1 MNRMPRID
9 RHSVD
14 ADGVVKAA
22 IFCAKVL
29 VLLEHI
35 QAMVLV
41 LLEHIQAMVLVLLEH
56 IQAMVLVLLEHPQQW
71 LQNKR

>member
-22 IFCAKVL
+22 MLAPTEV
-29 VLLEHI
+29 E
-35 QAMVLV
+35 
-41 LLEHIQAMVLVLLEH
+41 
-56 IQAMVLVLLEHPQQW
+56 
-71 LQNKR
+71 